1 MAKRCKQRAER
12 LLDENNGVLAV
23 SKVIGSGIP
32 RPGVYD
38 FARSRGLGEPP
49 ASSWAPTSSLTSST
63 CSRRATPRSCSRT
76 RCPPYFHDMAERV
89 VVPIALTVEPGYHGI
104 PQGPGREDLLREA
117 GVVRPRYLRGV
128 VVGWSCREGT
138 LTEGQA

>member
-1 MAKRCKQRAER
+1 
-12 LLDENNGVLAV
+12 
-23 SKVIGSGIP
+23 
-32 RPGVYD
+32 
-38 FARSRGLGEPP
+38 
-49 ASSWAPTSSLTSST
+49 
-63 CSRRATPRSCSRT
+63 
-76 RCPPYFHDMAERV
+76 MAERV